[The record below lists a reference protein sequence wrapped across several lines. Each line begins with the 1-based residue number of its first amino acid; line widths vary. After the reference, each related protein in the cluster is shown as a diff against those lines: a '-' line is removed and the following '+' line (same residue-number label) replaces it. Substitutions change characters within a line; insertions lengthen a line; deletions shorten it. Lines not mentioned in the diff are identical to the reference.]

1 MGEEDRRDRLLE
13 RVVTELR
20 RPVMLSPG
28 FEARVMAAVRAGRRP
43 AAWRRAL
50 RWLVRPRWVAVTPLE
65 AAGMAAALVAV
76 ALGGALLVRS
86 ASRPAPAEPAGQV
99 GAAPGAHPGTG
110 ETEVIRFV
118 LVAPGASRVALVGDF
133 NDWDPRAMP
142 LRPAGDGR
150 LWTIEVPLRA
160 GRHEY
165 AFVVNG
171 RQWRVDPT
179 APRAVANDFGPPN
192 SVIIV
197 GGRSS

>member
-1 MGEEDRRDRLLE
+1 MGEEGRQDRLLE
-13 RVVTELR
+13 RVVAELR

-43 AAWRRAL
+43 VRWRSAL
-50 RWLVRPRWVAVTPLE
+50 GWLVRPRWVAVTPLE
-65 AAGMAAALVAV
+65 AAGVAAAVAAV
-76 ALGGALLVRS
+76 VLGGSLLVRS
-86 ASRPAPAEPAGQV
+86 PAGPAPPGRPAEAGARPGSPARGS
-99 GAAPGAHPGTG
+99 

-150 LWTIEVPLRA
+150 LWTIDVRLRP

-197 GGRSS
+197 GGQSL

>member
-1 MGEEDRRDRLLE
+1 MGEEDPRDRLLE
-13 RVVTELR
+13 RVVAELR

-86 ASRPAPAEPAGQV
+86 ASRPAPAEPGAQV
-99 GAAPGAHPGTG
+99 APGPEAHPGQM
-110 ETEVIRFV
+110 EVIRFV

-150 LWTIEVPLRA
+150 LWTIEVSLRA

-165 AFVVNG
+165 AFVVND